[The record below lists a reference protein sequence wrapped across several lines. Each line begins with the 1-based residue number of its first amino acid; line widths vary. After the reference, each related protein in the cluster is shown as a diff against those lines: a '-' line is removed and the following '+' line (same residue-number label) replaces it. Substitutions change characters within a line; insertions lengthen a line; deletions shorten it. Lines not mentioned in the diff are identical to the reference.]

1 MLFKDEWMTFSPQA
15 YWRGGGDGGKGEW
28 LGLGEKA
35 SKRRGNNCEVTF
47 VCITLSE
54 VDFLVRLRMS
64 MPVVSFKLNTG

>member
-1 MLFKDEWMTFSPQA
+1 MDDIFSPGMLEG
-15 YWRGGGDGGKGEW
+15 RGGDGGKGEW

-64 MPVVSFKLNTG
+64 TPVVSFKLNTG